1 MTKEHILLFNK
12 DSGEFFAKLN
22 YAALEGIDDT
32 FFTVK
37 VVNYDEDTHEWNGGN
52 ATTGKVEAINKI
64 IPVITEEMV
73 NEQCASSIESVYK
86 PHHELNA
93 IFDVLNEI
101 IEKENL
107 SSEAV
112 DTFKKVREFI
122 NRRRLL
128 NNRYKAAYSNDPNWE
143 YLDKKAIEEKSLRA
157 GAGGLDEKIN
167 SLM

>member
-12 DSGEFFAKLN
+12 ESGEFFAKLN
-22 YAALEGIDDT
+22 HEALNEIDDT

-37 VVNYDEDTHEWNGGN
+37 VLKYDEDTHKWNGGN
-52 ATTGKVEAINKI
+52 ATDGKVEAIYKI
-64 IPVITEEMV
+64 IPVITEDMV
-73 NEQCASSIESVYK
+73 NGQASVAIDSVYK

-112 DTFKKVREFI
+112 DTFKKVRGFI
-122 NRRRLL
+122 NRRRTL
-128 NNRYKAAYSNDPNWE
+128 NKRYKEAYSNDPNWE
-143 YLDKKAIEEKSLRA
+143 YLDKKALEEKSLRE
-157 GAGGLDEKIN
+157 GAGGLAEKIN
-167 SLM
+167 SLG